1 MIFDHVHKH
10 SDGGII
16 VIEEIDKQTDIVL
29 RAHNKK
35 PEQQVKYGIASDK
48 PDNPVTLSYL
58 LNILQGCLTTEV

>member
-1 MIFDHVHKH
+1 
-10 SDGGII
+10 
-16 VIEEIDKQTDIVL
+16 VL